1 MPTGLIIRD
10 DYGRTILDYTT
21 RVGKFIGSFQTNNEA
36 SGSYTDSRTIG
47 YNFFHFIE
55 LTDGRTGGPTVTF
68 NQSLGVISWEYI
80 NSSSGEPPL
89 TIPNHTVYYGY
100 Y

>member
-1 MPTGLIIRD
+1 MATGLIIRD
-10 DYGRTILDYTT
+10 ENGQVILGYTT

-36 SGSYTDSRTIG
+36 SGSYVDPRTIG
-47 YNFFHFIE
+47 ANFFHFVE

-68 NQSLGVISWEYI
+68 SQSLGIISWEYI
-80 NSSSGEPPL
+80 NSSAGEPSP
-89 TIPNHTVYYGY
+89 TIPNDTVYYGY